1 MGTLAEPNEVVL
13 RLAMCEHRSI
23 DERAIPTASSGT
35 VTVTTGTTSKA
46 VAALDEILQLAR
58 TTAIPVVRATLVRT
72 QLHTAAVAH
81 ATCQEAEARY
91 PAIAVAGNEAAA

>member
-1 MGTLAEPNEVVL
+1 
-13 RLAMCEHRSI
+13 MCEHRSI

-81 ATCQEAEARY
+81 ATYQEAEARY